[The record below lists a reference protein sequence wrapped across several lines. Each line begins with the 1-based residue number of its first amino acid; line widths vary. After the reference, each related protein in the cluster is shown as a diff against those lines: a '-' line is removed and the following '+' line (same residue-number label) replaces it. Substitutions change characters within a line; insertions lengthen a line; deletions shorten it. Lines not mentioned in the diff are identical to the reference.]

1 MLIMLK
7 KILKSYISAEK
18 LDEMYDIE
26 LKENENSLIFELIEN
41 QNSKGI
47 PLLKKFIVLKNR
59 DDKKEI
65 SKEISK
71 SVAIS
76 GEDVKD
82 LEDGVIDAYLR
93 FKIVKKTIEIR
104 SKFLKQHEEK
114 SLIDCENK
122 FLLET
127 YPTVNKKLS
136 FIKREG
142 ILKTY
147 LESVEK
153 NEEYLRFDGKIKI
166 QKNIEF
172 KKIEA
177 CAEKQSD
184 SLIFPCEWEEEGE
197 FYKFNFNISSN
208 QLSDE
213 LKDFES
219 IAPWFLKLILKNDE
233 GVIDND
239 ILHPNKLASFEKE
252 ADYYIEKLKIND
264 LSINGNDIYLLLF
277 STKNRELGFYI
288 LSEELCKKFIK
299 KAENLDKYEIFKEN
313 TPIDENLVFFES
325 FHGKYNNSPKYIYEK
340 LLKLGYDKKFKF
352 VWSLKDKDYKTKD
365 IIPGSPILVND
376 DEEEYY
382 KYLATSKY
390 KVNNATFLKIIDERD
405 DIIYLQTWHG
415 TPLKKLGRDIHV
427 KDSGVSWT
435 HFNNEVKTWDYLI
448 SANEFSTKTFKR
460 AFNYKNK
467 VLELGYPAND
477 LFYQNNEMKIN
488 EIKDRFGIGRDKKII
503 LYAPTFR
510 DNKIDDEGNRI
521 FDLELDLNKLYNQ
534 LNDKYFLILKTH
546 YVVSQELEIDEE
558 MKDFVKDLS
567 IHDDIHELFLLS
579 DILITDYSS
588 VFFDYAHSKR
598 PILFFM
604 PDLEDYIDSR
614 GVYEEVLESLPGPIV
629 SDNDAL
635 IECLNDIDNIEK
647 EYLEKYEEFYNSYC
661 DKGHG
666 DAAERIIE
674 EVFGKL
680 KD

>member
-1 MLIMLK
+1 MLK
-7 KILKSYISAEK
+7 KILKSHISADK

-26 LKENENSLIFELIEN
+26 LKESENSLIFELIEN
-41 QNSKGI
+41 QNSKSI
-47 PLLKKFIVLKNR
+47 PLLKKFLILKNR
-59 DDKKEI
+59 ENKKEI

-76 GEDVKD
+76 GEEVKD
-82 LEDGVIDAYLR
+82 FEDGVIDVYLR
-93 FKIVKKTIEIR
+93 FRLAKKTMQIR

-114 SLIDCENK
+114 SLIDGENK
-122 FLLET
+122 FILET

-142 ILKTY
+142 ILKAY

-153 NEEYLRFDGKIKI
+153 NEEYLRFYGKIKI
-166 QKNIEF
+166 QKNAEF
-172 KKIEA
+172 NKIEV
-177 CAEKQSD
+177 CAEKNQTD
-184 SLIFPCEWEEEGE
+184 SFIFPCEWEEDGE
-197 FYKFNFNISSN
+197 FYKFNFKIISN
-208 QLSDE
+208 HLSDD
-213 LKDFES
+213 LKDLES
-219 IAPWFLKLILKNDE
+219 IVPYFLKLILKNDE
-233 GVIDND
+233 ETIDRD
-239 ILHPNKLASFEKE
+239 MLHSNKLASFEKE
-252 ADYYIEKLKIND
+252 ADDYIEKLKIKD
-264 LSINGNDIYLLLF
+264 LSINGNNIYLLLF

-288 LSEELCKKFIK
+288 LSEELCKTFIK
-299 KAENLDKYEIFKEN
+299 KAKNLDKYKIFKEN

-340 LLKLGYDKKFKF
+340 LLELGYDKKFKF
-352 VWSLKDKDYKTKD
+352 VWSFKDEDSKTKD
-365 IIPGSPILVND
+365 MIPGSPILVND

-382 KYLATSKY
+382 KYLASSKY
-390 KVNNATFLKIIDERD
+390 KVNNATFLKILDERE

-427 KDSGVSWT
+427 KDPGVSWT
-435 HFNNEVKTWDYLI
+435 HFNNEVKTWNYLI
-448 SANEFSTKTFKR
+448 SANDFSTKTFKR

-477 LFYQNNEMKIN
+477 LFYQDNEMEIN
-488 EIKDRFGIGRDKKII
+488 VLKDRFGIQHDKKII

-510 DNKIDDEGNRI
+510 DNKIDDEGNRV

-546 YVVSQELEIDEE
+546 YVVSQEMEIEE
-558 MKDFVKDLS
+558 KMKDFIMDLS
-567 IHDDIHELFLLS
+567 SHDDIHELFLLS

-604 PDLEDYIDSR
+604 PDLEDYIESR

-629 SDNDAL
+629 RDNDEL
-635 IECLNDIDNIEK
+635 IECLNDIDNVEK
-647 EYLEKYEEFYNSYC
+647 EYLGKYEEFYNSYC

-666 DAAERIIE
+666 DATERIIE